1 MRVRS
6 MDKRYIQ
13 ISRERCQ
20 IVAQTELLQIHEIF
34 QWKKRRSY
42 HWIRDNELYIS
53 NNQPRLFPQW
63 IKSTTKVFNII

>member
-1 MRVRS
+1 MCVRS
-6 MDKRYIQ
+6 MDKCCIQ

-20 IVAQTELLQIHEIF
+20 IVAQAELLQIHEIF

-53 NNQPRLFPQW
+53 NNQPFRKTFPSMDQVYD
-63 IKSTTKVFNII
+63 KGV